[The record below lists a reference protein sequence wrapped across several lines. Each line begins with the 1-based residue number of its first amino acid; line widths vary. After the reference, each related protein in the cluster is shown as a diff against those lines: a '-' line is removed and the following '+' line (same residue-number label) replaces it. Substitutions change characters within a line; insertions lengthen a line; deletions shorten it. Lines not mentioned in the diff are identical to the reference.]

1 MAISKNNRLLQI
13 TLPKKDL
20 EQLNIVVEAFNEKGV
35 KVTKSDIMLTALRG
49 YVRLLVANG
58 LSSKQLKA
66 EEPLGEK
73 KDA

>member
-1 MAISKNNRLLQI
+1 MAISKKNRLLQI

-20 EQLNIVVEAFNEKGV
+20 EQLETIVKAFNEEGV

-49 YVRLLVANG
+49 YVKLLVAHG
-58 LSSKQLKA
+58 LTHKQLKA